1 MLSIS
6 IICPVLNEENYID
19 GCIQSILQQDF
30 PLENIELILID
41 GISTDKTRE
50 IINSYQEKHS
60 FIKLLDNPKKT
71 VPYALNKAI
80 EVAQGEYIARIDA
93 HAIFPENYLSTLY
106 KYSKEVDADN
116 VGCLINTLPANSSS
130 PAQAISFALSS
141 SFGMVNSLFRVGANK
156 IQKVDTVPFGF
167 FKKDIFEKIGLFDT
181 DLIRNQDD
189 EFNGRIIKSGGKIF
203 LIPEISIDYYPRD
216 SLKKTYN
223 MFYQY
228 GLYKPLVNKKLGSP
242 STIRQFF
249 PLLFVIGLF
258 VGFPLSLTHQLFFIF
273 YLITILLY
281 LSLSIFFS
289 FKSYKKF
296 KKISLFIYQPIT
308 YFIIHY
314 AYGWGYLTGIK
325 NIILRKRSIVK
336 INR

>member
-1 MLSIS
+1 MISIS
-6 IICPVLNEENYID
+6 IICPIFNEEKYIEN
-19 GCIQSILQQDF
+19 CIKSIINQDF
-30 PLENIELILID
+30 SLEEIELILVD
-41 GISTDKTRE
+41 GISNDSTRN
-50 IINSYQEKHS
+50 IIQKYIQKYS
-60 FIKLLDNPKKT
+60 FIRLLDNPERS
-71 VPYALNKAI
+71 VSYALNIGIKNSK
-80 EVAQGEYIARIDA
+80 GNYIARIDA
-93 HAIFPENYLSTLY
+93 HAVFPKNYLSTLY
-106 KYSKEVDADN
+106 KYSQDLDADN
-116 VGCLINTLPANSSS
+116 IGCLINTLPANSSTQ
-130 PAQAISFALSS
+130 AEAISFALSS
-141 SFGMVNSLFRVGANK
+141 SFGMGSSLFRVGTNK
-156 IQKVDTVPFGF
+156 IQEVDTVPFGF

-242 STIRQFF
+242 ATIRQFF

-258 VGFPLSLTHQLFFIF
+258 VGFLLSLTHQLFFIF
-273 YLITILLY
+273 YLIAILLY
-281 LSLSIFFS
+281 LSLSVFFS

>member
-1 MLSIS
+1 MITIS
-6 IICPVLNEENYID
+6 VICPTYNEEKYIEK
-19 GCIQSILQQDF
+19 CINSILKQDY
-30 PLENIELILID
+30 PLEKIEFILVD
-41 GISTDKTRE
+41 GFSTDRTRE
-50 IINSYQEKHS
+50 VIKSYQKKYH
-60 FIKLLDNPKKT
+60 FIKLLENPYKT
-71 VPYALNKAI
+71 VPYALNIGIKNAK
-80 EVAQGEYIARIDA
+80 GCYIARIDA
-93 HAIFPENYLSTLY
+93 HAVFPKNYLSTLY
-106 KYSKEVDADN
+106 KYSKELNADN
-116 VGCLINTLPANSSS
+116 IGCLINTLPANSSTQ
-130 PAQAISFALSS
+130 AEAISFALSS
-141 SFGMVNSLFRVGANK
+141 SFGMGSSLFRVGTNK
-156 IQKVDTVPFGF
+156 IQEVDTVPFGF

-242 STIRQFF
+242 ATIRQFF

-258 VGFPLSLTHQLFFIF
+258 VGFLLSLTHQLFFIF

-281 LSLSIFFS
+281 LSISIFFS